1 MDEDK
6 CIKCGKCVS
15 KCPKKCLSFQMPQV
29 KCGEGCV
36 FCGLCAKNCP
46 EEAITVD
53 RPNKSWTVDTDKCVL
68 CGKCVSKCPKKCLK
82 L

>member
-1 MDEDK
+1 
-6 CIKCGKCVS
+6 
-15 KCPKKCLSFQMPQV
+15 MPQV